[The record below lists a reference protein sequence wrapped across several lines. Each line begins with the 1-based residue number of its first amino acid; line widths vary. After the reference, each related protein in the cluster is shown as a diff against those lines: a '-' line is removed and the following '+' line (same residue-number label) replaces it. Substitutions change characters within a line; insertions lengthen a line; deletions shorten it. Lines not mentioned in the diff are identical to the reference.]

1 VTGLDAYSCR
11 ILGGIFM
18 ADQGASKRD
27 LGKHRDYGLL
37 REFKATSLALDALPR
52 WGAHSMGI
60 GRKRVAGKAT
70 DQLSL
75 RVYVASKRPETLLS
89 REEKVPD
96 HVRFLSRKA
105 KREVRL
111 ETDVI
116 ETPPAQFEV
125 DPETRIRPVPGGVSG
140 GILAATGTIG
150 GWVWDNADDTIVMLS
165 NDHVFE
171 HTAGIDILQQ
181 GTADGGSLPGDK
193 IGDVKRGIARSAT
206 TPNTVD
212 CAIGDP
218 DSSDIYDLSVLE
230 IGPAVYATEVAALDM
245 LVEKYGQTT
254 RHTFGEVQD
263 VDWTG
268 FVSGLPFEDCLFVDI
283 VPPSTDWSAG
293 GDSGSLV
300 FAQAPIEPD
309 SEIKPVVGLH
319 FAGGGTHGIECK
331 IQNVFDR
338 LNLTTLCAGAFSAFL
353 DALFEAETEGEVSE
367 RAEARLRTISA
378 FAAGAPIRSL
388 PPSFVRKERR
398 EQRSRFFYTGFA
410 RDIQERLAGSK
421 RGRIVTDFADKHR
434 AQLLTLLA
442 KDRDVRRAT
451 VAALKPIVAGAS
463 TTTEVLERIL
473 TERDI
478 KNLDLLARE
487 VGRKSGRKLQ
497 GALKM
502 IRSLGDKAAGKSLA
516 RILGIELRGG

>member
-1 VTGLDAYSCR
+1 
-11 ILGGIFM
+11 
-18 ADQGASKRD
+18 
-27 LGKHRDYGLL
+27 
-37 REFKATSLALDALPR
+37 
-52 WGAHSMGI
+52 
-60 GRKRVAGKAT
+60 
-70 DQLSL
+70 
-75 RVYVASKRPETLLS
+75 
-89 REEKVPD
+89 
-96 HVRFLSRKA
+96 
-105 KREVRL
+105 
-111 ETDVI
+111 
-116 ETPPAQFEV
+116 
-125 DPETRIRPVPGGVSG
+125 
-140 GILAATGTIG
+140 
-150 GWVWDNADDTIVMLS
+150 
-165 NDHVFE
+165 
-171 HTAGIDILQQ
+171 
-181 GTADGGSLPGDK
+181 
-193 IGDVKRGIARSAT
+193 
-206 TPNTVD
+206 VD

-230 IGPAVYATEVAALDM
+230 IGPAVYATEVAVLDM

-263 VDWTG
+263 VDWSG
-268 FVSGLPFEDCLFVDI
+268 FVSGLPFEDCLYVDI

-367 RAEARLRTISA
+367 SAEARLRTISA
-378 FAAGAPIRSL
+378 LAAGASIRSL

-398 EQRSRFFYTGFA
+398 DHRSRFFYAGFA
-410 RDIQERLAGSK
+410 RDIQSRIVSSK
-421 RGRIVTDFADKHR
+421 RGRIVTDFVDRHR
-434 AQLLTLLA
+434 AELLMLLA

-451 VAALKPIVAGAS
+451 VAAIKPLVAGAT
-463 TTTEVLERIL
+463 TTTEVLERVL

-478 KNLDLLARE
+478 KSFELVARE

-497 GALKM
+497 GTLKM
-502 IRSLGDKAAGKSLA
+502 VRALSDKAAGKSLA
-516 RILGIELRGG
+516 GILDIKL

>member
-1 VTGLDAYSCR
+1 
-11 ILGGIFM
+11 M
-18 ADQGASKRD
+18 ATQRTSKRD
-27 LGKHRDYGLL
+27 LSRHRDYGLL
-37 REFKATSLALDALPR
+37 REFKGTTLSLDVLPR

-60 GRKRVAGKAT
+60 GRKWVGGKET

-75 RVYVASKRPETLLS
+75 RVYVASKRAEKLLS

-111 ETDVI
+111 ATDVV

-140 GILAATGTIG
+140 GIQAHTGTIG
-150 GWVWDNADDTIVMLS
+150 GWVWDNTDDTIVMLS

-171 HTAGIDILQQ
+171 HTAGVDIMQQ
-181 GTADGGSLPGDK
+181 GAGDGGSLPADK
-193 IGDVKRGIARSAT
+193 IGDVKRGIARSTT
-206 TPNTVD
+206 TPNIVD

-263 VDWTG
+263 ADWSG
-268 FVSGLPFEDCLFVDI
+268 SVSGLPFEDCLYVD
-283 VPPSTDWSAG
+283 VVAPSNDWSAG

-300 FAQAPIEPD
+300 FAQEPIHPD

-319 FAGGGTHGIECK
+319 FAGGGTAGVACK

-338 LNLTTLCAGAFSAFL
+338 LNLTTLCAGAFAAFL
-353 DALFEAETEGEVSE
+353 DALFEAETEGEVN
-367 RAEARLRTISA
+367 AGTEARLHTMSVL
-378 FAAGAPIRSL
+378 AAGAPIRAL
-388 PPSFVRKERR
+388 PPAFVRKERR
-398 EQRSRFFYTGFA
+398 DHRSRFFYTGFA
-410 RDIQERLAGSK
+410 RDIQKRLGSSK
-421 RGRIVTDFADKHR
+421 RGCVVTDFVDKHR
-434 AQLLTLLA
+434 AELLTLLA

-451 VAALKPIVAGAS
+451 VAAVKPLVAGAT
-463 TTTEVLERIL
+463 TTTEVLERAL

-478 KNLDLLARE
+478 KRFDLLARE

-497 GALKM
+497 GTLKM
-502 IRSLGDKAAGKSLA
+502 VTALSDKAAGKTLA
-516 RILGIELRGG
+516 GILDVKLYGG

>member
-1 VTGLDAYSCR
+1 
-11 ILGGIFM
+11 
-18 ADQGASKRD
+18 
-27 LGKHRDYGLL
+27 
-37 REFKATSLALDALPR
+37 
-52 WGAHSMGI
+52 MGI
-60 GRKRVAGKAT
+60 GRKLVAGKPT

-75 RVYVASKRPETLLS
+75 RVYVASKRPEKSLGS
-89 REEKVPD
+89 AERVPD

-105 KREVRL
+105 EREVRL

-140 GILAATGTIG
+140 GIAGSTGTIG
-150 GWVWDNADDTIVMLS
+150 GWVWDNTDDTIVMLS

-171 HTAGIDILQQ
+171 HTSGVDILQQ
-181 GTADGGSLPGDK
+181 GTADGGSLPADK

-206 TPNTVD
+206 TPNRVD

-218 DSSDIYDLSVLE
+218 DSSDIYDLSVVE
-230 IGPAVYATEVAALDM
+230 IGPAVYATEVAVLDM

-263 VDWTG
+263 ADWTG
-268 FVSGLPFEDCLFVDI
+268 FVDGLPFEDCLYVDI
-283 VPPSTDWSAG
+283 VPPSDDWSAG

-300 FAQAPIEPD
+300 FAQAPIAAD
-309 SEIKPVVGLH
+309 SETKPVVGLH

-353 DALFEAETEGEVSE
+353 DALFEAETEGEVGE
-367 RAEARLRTISA
+367 NAEARLRTISA
-378 FAAGAPIRSL
+378 LAVGAPIRSL
-388 PPSFVRKERR
+388 PPSFVRKERLDR
-398 EQRSRFFYTGFA
+398 RSRFFYTGFA
-410 RDIQERLAGSK
+410 RDIQQRLASGK
-421 RGRIVTDFADKHR
+421 RGRAVTDFVDKHR
-434 AQLLTLLA
+434 AELLTLLA

-451 VAALKPIVAGAS
+451 VAAIKPLVAGAI
-463 TTTEVLERIL
+463 TTTEVLERVL

-478 KNLDLLARE
+478 KNFDLLARE
-487 VGRKSGRKLQ
+487 VGRRSGRKFQ
-497 GALKM
+497 AALKV
-502 IRSLGDKAAGKSLA
+502 IAALSDKAAGKSLA
-516 RILGIELRGG
+516 DILGIKP